1 MVNQEVIASW
11 EWKKRARPGNM
22 RRREKHARLYIG
34 PAFFQLVL
42 SDRTIHFA
50 KPKMDRR
57 EGEFP
62 KFSPQLGKIIT
73 MHRPKENI
81 SNGLG

>member
-1 MVNQEVIASW
+1 
-11 EWKKRARPGNM
+11 M
-22 RRREKHARLYIG
+22 RRREKHTRLYIG

-42 SDRTIHFA
+42 SDRTIHLA
-50 KPKMDRR
+50 KPKMDKR

-62 KFSPQLGKIIT
+62 KFSPQLGNIIT